1 MHRLPLPRF
10 IAPTVLALAAML
22 AACDAPPSTGGPE
35 EVQQRLVGT
44 WLREHK
50 ADDVRSRRILTLASD
65 GTFREAVRVID
76 KSGAATDYRHEGA
89 WFYDGT
95 NLKRK
100 YTQYNGA
107 PPSRLNVPF
116 VTFQIEF
123 RTRNEFVGIDHIH
136 RNRVEY
142 RRVQPET
149 QL

>member
-1 MHRLPLPRF
+1 MRRLRPSLRL
-10 IAPTVLALAAML
+10 APAVLALGALL
-22 AACDAPPSTGGPE
+22 AGCDAPPSGAGPE
-35 EVQQRLVGT
+35 DVEQRLVGT
-44 WLREHK
+44 WLREHD
-50 ADDVRSRRILTLASD
+50 AADVRSRRILTLASD
-65 GTFREAVRVID
+65 GTFREAVRVVD
-76 KSGAATDYRHEGA
+76 RTGASTEYRHEGA

-100 YTQYNGA
+100 YTLYNGA

-123 RTRNEFVGIDHIH
+123 RTRNEFVGVDHIH

>member
-1 MHRLPLPRF
+1 MPRSWPLPRF
-10 IAPTVLALAAML
+10 VPVVLALGAL
-22 AACDAPPSTGGPE
+22 LGACDAPPAGADPE
-35 EVQQRLVGT
+35 DLEQRLVGT
-44 WLREHK
+44 WLREHSGE
-50 ADDVRSRRILTLASD
+50 DVRSRRILTLASD
-65 GTFREAVRVID
+65 GTFREAVRVVD
-76 KSGAATDYRHEGA
+76 KSGAATEYRHEGA

-100 YTQYNGA
+100 YTLYNGA

-123 RTRNEFVGIDHIH
+123 RTRNEFVGVDHIH

-142 RRVQPET
+142 RRVQSET